1 LIRPSVFAPLLV
13 GLAIAVSAWF
23 ANRGLPTNDEGAV
36 LTLAAKILRGG
47 VFYRDLDAYYFPGA
61 AYLLAGWM
69 RLVGEDVNAARWL
82 AAGVFS
88 CLVLGLYL
96 TAVQLLDRRR
106 AAIFGIGLLSFKLL
120 AAPAFTA
127 FMYGDLSLCFAASSI
142 ALLVRHP
149 YRGASLGL
157 VVAGV
162 LVACATASKQNVG
175 IYVTGAGMLLL
186 TFSPKLLGAPDS
198 GFRRR
203 LPELAAFTLGL
214 ALAAVP
220 MLGYFLAKGLLPD
233 LIASGVV
240 RPFLQYLPTSGIS
253 FAEPLAWWNLGDL
266 RGMSGFPFFVGPYWS
281 MLMNSQLP
289 GEALYPAYWI
299 AGEIFSRALY
309 TSIPA
314 VFLLVFWR
322 WGRAIR
328 ARKFSVRERRVFAFA
343 FLALAVVLSAFP
355 RADLFHVMNVYPV
368 VFLLLFGLGRPANGD
383 SGARESN
390 ARAPWISA
398 CSVALLLAATGSLT
412 IVHQELR
419 TYRMQITRA
428 DLYIE
433 PAKSWVESVVKYVE
447 STLEPDEPL
456 FVYGHEAYYYFF
468 TGHHTAWPFVQLY
481 PGQVGGN
488 RGVPLVRFLKRTPP
502 SLIVRG
508 LLEWPGVPGIPT
520 YAAALNQFAIRN
532 YDAYEDFFEHHPPP
546 VGVAPPAWSVAVLH
560 RRDRIQP
567 SSTQ

>member
-1 LIRPSVFAPLLV
+1 MVFAPLLV
-13 GLAIAVSAWF
+13 GLAIGVSAWF

-69 RLVGEDVNAARWL
+69 GLVGEDINAARWL

-106 AAIFGIGLLSFKLL
+106 AAIFGVGLLSFKFL
-120 AAPAFTA
+120 ASPAFTA
-127 FMYGDLSLCFAASSI
+127 FMYGDLSLCFASFAI
-142 ALLVRHP
+142 ALLVGHP
-149 YRGASLGL
+149 YRGASIGL
-157 VVAGV
+157 VMAGV

-175 IYVTGAGMLLL
+175 IYLAGTSMLMLA
-186 TFSPKLLGAPDS
+186 FAPKLLGTPDS

-203 LPELAAFTLGL
+203 LPELGAFLFGL
-214 ALAAVP
+214 VLAAVP
-220 MLGYFLAKGLLPD
+220 MLGYFLEKGLLPD
-233 LIASGVV
+233 LIVSGVL

-253 FAEPLAWWNLGDL
+253 FTEPLAWWNLGDL

-281 MLMNSQLP
+281 MLMNGQLP
-289 GEALYPAYWI
+289 GEALYPVYWT

-309 TSIPA
+309 TSIPVA
-314 VFLLVFWR
+314 FLIVFWR

-328 ARKFSVRERRVFAFA
+328 ERKFTARERKVFAFA
-343 FLALAVVLSAFP
+343 FLALAVVFSAFP
-355 RADLFHVMNVYPV
+355 RADLFHVMSVYP
-368 VFLLLFGLGRPANGD
+368 VFLLLFFALGRSASGESGD
-383 SGARESN
+383 RESN

-398 CSVALLLAATGSLT
+398 CAVALLLFASGSLA
-412 IVHQELR
+412 IAHQGLR

-428 DLYIE
+428 DLYID
-433 PAKSWVESVVKYVE
+433 PAKSWVESVVEYVE
-447 STLEPDEPL
+447 STLEPEEPL
-456 FVYGHEAYYYFF
+456 FVYGHEAYFYFF

-488 RGVPLVRFLKRTPP
+488 RGMPVVRVLERRPPLI
-502 SLIVRG
+502 IVRG
-508 LLEWPGVPGIPT
+508 LLEWPGVPGIPK
-520 YAAALNQFAIRN
+520 YAATLNQFTTRN
-532 YDAYEDFFEHHPPP
+532 YEVYGDFFEHHPPP
-546 VGVAPPAWSVAVLH
+546 VGAAPPAWSVAVLR
-560 RRDRIQP
+560 RRDRM
-567 SSTQ
+567 